1 MVDKNGAKVIKQIST
16 FRKGR
21 DKRWWSDSMAY
32 RSLVSRTRR
41 VGMKERGCETRASG
55 VEQVIENA
63 MRVPRRRSLS
73 ASLHEQMQ
81 KAWMQ
86 LKRHEP
92 ARKAY
97 GRERR
102 LLTQAEASSL
112 ARLPVGNDR
121 RDSREPTVHSGL
133 MIAYSIGSYSIEIM
147 PTHFTPYSIDNI
159 DNSPFSS
166 PLIYS
171 TILRFFSYHRSVK

>member
-1 MVDKNGAKVIKQIST
+1 
-16 FRKGR
+16 
-21 DKRWWSDSMAY
+21 
-32 RSLVSRTRR
+32 
-41 VGMKERGCETRASG
+41 
-55 VEQVIENA
+55 
-63 MRVPRRRSLS
+63 
-73 ASLHEQMQ
+73 
-81 KAWMQ
+81 MQ

-166 PLIYS
+166 PNLFHDPSFFLISSFYKIDL
-171 TILRFFSYHRSVK
+171 TTDRRIVNNET